1 MEIDF
6 RALQVIAEV
15 ALGIVGFSAI
25 LIALSRSNEGF
36 SKPDNFRIQLLTF
49 SAFGAMFC
57 ALIPFALFNSNNI
70 EISWY
75 VISIILGIYSVIGLL
90 IFPRKVIV
98 LRKEGYAD
106 VFPLRIV
113 FIQMGM
119 LAIIFIL
126 SGLMLVD
133 FIDQKNNV
141 YLFCLILFLIQSTNA
156 IIRTMFVRVD

>member
-106 VFPLRIV
+106 IFPLRIV

-141 YLFCLILFLIQSTNA
+141 YLFCLILFLIQSTIA
-156 IIRTMFVRVD
+156 FIRTMFVRVD

>member
-1 MEIDF
+1 MEINFTTLFYLFLRLAPFVLVCFFSLLSIFNFD
-6 RALQVIAEV
+6 LK
-15 ALGIVGFSAI
+15 GIVYLVGVIFTM
-25 LIALSRSNEGF
+25 L
-36 SKPDNFRIQLLTF
+36 
-49 SAFGAMFC
+49 
-57 ALIPFALFNSNNI
+57 
-70 EISWY
+70 
-75 VISIILGIYSVIGLL
+75 ISIILGIYSVIGLL

-141 YLFCLILFLIQSTNA
+141 YLFCLILFLIQSTIA
-156 IIRTMFVRVD
+156 FIRTMFVRVD